1 MTTALKRTGAA
12 LLTLLMFCMLTL
24 GASAAANTPVGVK
37 FWKENSDKES
47 MANSGI
53 DSDREATLAR
63 QSNGTYTLMLPVKQ
77 VTKLN
82 VTGCLTGLT
91 IGDVTYTGTL
101 TGEIEKGNG
110 ILTIKNLPASVLT
123 GSDVSKALTVTCNI
137 QMDLSLLGEINTTA
151 RMCIWQN
158 KPHDNKSAVPPGTA
172 LLLFSSRCAFPQSRR
187 PFYPAASPHFPRPSS
202 PCAHCGASGACSG

>member
-24 GASAAANTPVGVK
+24 GASATANTPVGVK
-37 FWKENSDKES
+37 FWKEKSDKES

-53 DSDREATLAR
+53 DPDREATLTR
-63 QSNGTYTLMLPVKQ
+63 QSNGTYTLTLPIKQ

-82 VTGCLTGLT
+82 VTGYLTGLT

-110 ILTIKNLPASVLT
+110 ILTIKNLPVLT
-123 GSDVSKALTVTCNI
+123 GSDVNKSLTVTCNI

-151 RMCIWQN
+151 RMCIWA
-158 KPHDNKSAVPPGTA
+158 K
-172 LLLFSSRCAFPQSRR
+172 
-187 PFYPAASPHFPRPSS
+187 
-202 PCAHCGASGACSG
+202 